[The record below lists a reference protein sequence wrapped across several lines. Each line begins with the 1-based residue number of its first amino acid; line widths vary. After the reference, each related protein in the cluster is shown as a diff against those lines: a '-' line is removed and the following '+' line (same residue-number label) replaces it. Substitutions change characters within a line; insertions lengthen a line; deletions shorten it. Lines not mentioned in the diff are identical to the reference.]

1 MPSEIMDLNG
11 LSSSSL
17 FSEDVSFPNE
27 VPIVVHPSV
36 PSCSSIDCLLLN
48 SLFYSINIDSLL
60 FRFMLF

>member
-1 MPSEIMDLNG
+1 MPSEIMDLNS

-27 VPIVVHPSV
+27 VPIIVHPSV
-36 PSCSSIDCLLLN
+36 LSCSSIDCLLLN
-48 SLFYSINIDSLL
+48 SLFYYINIDFLL